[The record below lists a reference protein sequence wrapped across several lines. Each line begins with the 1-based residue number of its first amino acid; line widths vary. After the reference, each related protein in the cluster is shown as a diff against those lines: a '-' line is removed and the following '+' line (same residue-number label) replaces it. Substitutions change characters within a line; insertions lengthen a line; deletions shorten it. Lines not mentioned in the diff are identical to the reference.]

1 MNFQFTAYQGNIIAK
16 RSMEHSAFANR
27 FNIEV
32 RLDPQL
38 ISTALSYLENP
49 PAHRSSGGIGRD
61 RFYYNVT
68 IIAFC
73 GIENFARFLHPY
85 LTFIRP

>member
-49 PAHRSSGGIGRD
+49 PAHRSSGGIGELEEIG
-61 RFYYNVT
+61 F
-68 IIAFC
+68 IITPQSLPFAALKILPVFC
-73 GIENFARFLHPY
+73 T
-85 LTFIRP
+85 LT